1 MILIGLGANLSGPW
15 GTPASAIER
24 ALIRLTERGIV
35 VCARSRLYD
44 SAPWPPSDQTR
55 YVNAVA
61 RIDTALSPAELL
73 AVLHAIEAE
82 AGRVRGAA
90 NAART
95 LDLDLLDYEGRI
107 EDGPPHVPHPRLHER
122 GFVLSPLSEVA
133 PEWRHPV
140 TGEGLGTLMTRL
152 PPEAR
157 ATPI

>member
-15 GTPASAIER
+15 GTPAAAIGR
-24 ALIRLTERGIV
+24 ALIRLTERELV
-35 VCARSRLYD
+35 VRARSRLYD
-44 SAPWPPSDQTR
+44 SAPWPPSHQAR

-61 RIDTALSPAELL
+61 RVDTSLSPAKLL
-73 AVLHAIEAE
+73 AVLHGIEAE

-95 LDLDLLDYEGRI
+95 LDLDLLDYDGRI

-140 TGEGLGTLMTRL
+140 TGEGIATLIARL
-152 PPEAR
+152 LPEAQ